1 MYLHKFSIKLQSTS
15 VTSQY
20 FFWIFLLVFCAWWV
34 LLHAHV
40 MSSSEKRDLLYE
52 KAKEFWR
59 SRKKHVRLNVP
70 KHLDVEAEISKD
82 LRRLAS
88 FDFQPDELP
97 QSEVTCETY
106 NSLFTVTRKLKFGEM
121 TLLCLNLCSFLKISW
136 LSDEFWDFLYSDE
149 WSDFTTLRIKEGHLL
164 SLFVD
169 NLFILSEKGNLRT
182 VKYTRFDSVD
192 RFEQSSRMVQ
202 PIGTDADR
210 FSVSF

>member
-1 MYLHKFSIKLQSTS
+1 MYFHKFTIKLQSTS

-20 FFWIFLLVFCAWWV
+20 FFWIFLLVFCAWWA
-34 LLHAHV
+34 LLHAYA

-106 NSLFTVTRKLKFGEM
+106 NSLFTVTRKLKFGEI
-121 TLLCLNLCSFLKISW
+121 TLFHLNLGSFSRSRDFQMSFGTFCILTSGVTSPLCASKRDTCWVCLWTTCLSW
-136 LSDEFWDFLYSDE
+136 VRKETFEL
-149 WSDFTTLRIKEGHLL
+149 WSTHDSILL
-164 SLFVD
+164 IALNRAAAWF
-169 NLFILSEKGNLRT
+169 NRLEPT
-182 VKYTRFDSVD
+182 
-192 RFEQSSRMVQ
+192 Q
-202 PIGTDADR
+202 TDL
-210 FSVSF
+210 V